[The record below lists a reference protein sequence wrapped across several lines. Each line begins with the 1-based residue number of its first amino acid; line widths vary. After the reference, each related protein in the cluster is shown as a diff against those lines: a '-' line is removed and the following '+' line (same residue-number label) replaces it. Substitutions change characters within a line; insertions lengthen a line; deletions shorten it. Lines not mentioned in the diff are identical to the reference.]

1 MPEDYGGVSDF
12 VTYRS
17 LVANAPTTMAF
28 GFHDIWRPPTR
39 YIDTRKRAK
48 SVMISIA
55 PMASQRVDY
64 TGRTVSLE

>member
-1 MPEDYGGVSDF
+1 MRVDCGGGRF

-28 GFHDIWRPPTR
+28 GFHGIWRSPTR

-48 SVMISIA
+48 SVMMSIE

-64 TGRTVSLE
+64 TERNVSLE